1 MTLGL
6 ARRRL
11 LWLAG
16 ATLSAPALAQDFP
29 TRPVRIVVP
38 VAPGGSTD
46 TIGRVL
52 AEELNRRALG
62 SFIVEN
68 RPGAGSNLAYAHVAR
83 EVPDGHTLLIGLDS
97 LTVNPTLYSRVEY
110 DPVASFAPV
119 TLMARI
125 PHILV
130 THLRSPITTFAEFMR
145 QAEAEP
151 DRLNVAISGIGSGG
165 HLSGAVIQHQTRAR
179 WTVVPYR
186 GGATPIND
194 LIAGNVDAAFV
205 TLGAVIGHLRG
216 GRLRALAIT
225 TPNRFPLLPE
235 VPTVAE
241 VSLPGYDV
249 PNWYGML
256 APAGTPAPV
265 LARLNTM
272 INEALAE
279 PRVRATLLDNGF
291 EIVGGPPEVLG
302 TLIRE
307 SVPRWGALIRSAGMR
322 AE

>member
-1 MTLGL
+1 MPPRIT
-6 ARRRL
+6 RR
-11 LWLAG
+11 
-16 ATLSAPALAQDFP
+16 ALALAALITPAIARAQDYP
-29 TRPVRIVVP
+29 SRPVRIVAP

-46 TIGRVL
+46 LIGRVL
-52 AEELNRRALG
+52 AEELNRRSLG
-62 SFIVEN
+62 QFFVEN
-68 RPGAGSNLAYAHVAR
+68 RPGAGSNLAYAHVATQ
-83 EVPDGHTLLIGLDS
+83 PADGHTLLIGLDS
-97 LTVNPTLYSRVEY
+97 LTVNPTLYNRVEY

-130 THLRSPITTFAEFMR
+130 THLRSPINDFAEFMR
-145 QAEAEP
+145 IATAEP
-151 DRLNVAISGIGSGG
+151 DRLNVAVSGIGSGG

-179 WTVVPYR
+179 WTIVPYR

-205 TLGAVIGHLRG
+205 TLGAVIGHVRG

-225 TPNRFPLLPE
+225 TPNRFPLLPD

-241 VSLPGYDV
+241 VALPGYDV

-256 APAGTPAPV
+256 APAGTPAPIV
-265 LARLNTM
+265 ARLNTI
-272 INEALAE
+272 INDALTE

-307 SVPRWGALIRSAGMR
+307 SVPRWATLVRAANMR

>member
-1 MTLGL
+1 MTLRITRRALTL
-6 ARRRL
+6 AA
-11 LWLAG
+11 LA
-16 ATLSAPALAQDFP
+16 APAVARAQDYP
-29 TRPVRIVVP
+29 SRPVRIVAP

-46 TIGRVL
+46 LIGRVL
-52 AEELNRRALG
+52 AEELNRRSLG
-62 SFIVEN
+62 QFFVEN
-68 RPGAGSNLAYAHVAR
+68 RPGAGSNLAYAHVATQ
-83 EVPDGHTLLIGLDS
+83 PADGHTLLIGLDS
-97 LTVNPTLYSRVEY
+97 LTVNPTLYNRVEY
-110 DPVASFAPV
+110 DPVASFTPV

-130 THLRSPITTFAEFMR
+130 TYLRSPISDFAEFMR
-145 QAEAEP
+145 IATAEP
-151 DRLNVAISGIGSGG
+151 DRLNVAVSGIGSGG

-179 WTVVPYR
+179 WTIVPYR

-205 TLGAVIGHLRG
+205 TLGAVIGHVRG

-225 TPNRFPLLPE
+225 TPNRFPLLPD

-241 VSLPGYDV
+241 VALPGYDV

-256 APAGTPAPV
+256 APAGTPAPII
-265 LARLNTM
+265 ARLNTI
-272 INEALAE
+272 INDALTE

-307 SVPRWGALIRSAGMR
+307 SVPRWATLVRAANMR

>member
-1 MTLGL
+1 MTLRITRRALTL
-6 ARRRL
+6 A
-11 LWLAG
+11 
-16 ATLSAPALAQDFP
+16 ALALPATARAQDYP
-29 TRPVRIVVP
+29 SRPVRIVAP

-46 TIGRVL
+46 LIGRVL
-52 AEELNRRALG
+52 AEELNRRSLG
-62 SFIVEN
+62 QFFVEN
-68 RPGAGSNLAYAHVAR
+68 RPGAGSNLAYAHVATQ
-83 EVPDGHTLLIGLDS
+83 PADGHTLLIGLDS
-97 LTVNPTLYSRVEY
+97 LTVNPTLYNRVEY

-130 THLRSPITTFAEFMR
+130 THLRSPISDFAEFMR
-145 QAEAEP
+145 IATAEP
-151 DRLNVAISGIGSGG
+151 DRLNVAVSGIGSGG

-179 WTVVPYR
+179 WTIVPYR

-205 TLGAVIGHLRG
+205 TLGAVIGHVRG

-225 TPNRFPLLPE
+225 TPNRFPLLPD

-241 VSLPGYDV
+241 VALPGYDV

-256 APAGTPAPV
+256 APAGTPAPII
-265 LARLNTM
+265 ARLNTI
-272 INEALAE
+272 INDALTE

-307 SVPRWGALIRSAGMR
+307 SVPRWATLVRAANMR

>member
-1 MTLGL
+1 MPPRFT
-6 ARRRL
+6 RR
-11 LWLAG
+11 
-16 ATLSAPALAQDFP
+16 ALALAALALPATARAQDYP
-29 TRPVRIVVP
+29 SRPVRIVAP

-46 TIGRVL
+46 LIGRVL
-52 AEELNRRALG
+52 AEELNRRSLG
-62 SFIVEN
+62 QFFVEN
-68 RPGAGSNLAYAHVAR
+68 RPGAGSNLAYAHVATQ
-83 EVPDGHTLLIGLDS
+83 PADGHTLLIGLDS

-130 THLRSPITTFAEFMR
+130 THLRSPINDFAEFMR
-145 QAEAEP
+145 IATAEP
-151 DRLNVAISGIGSGG
+151 DRLNVAVSGIGSGG

-179 WTVVPYR
+179 WTIVPYR

-205 TLGAVIGHLRG
+205 TLGAVIGHVRG

-225 TPNRFPLLPE
+225 TPNRFPLLPD

-241 VSLPGYDV
+241 IALPGYDV

-256 APAGTPAPV
+256 APAGTPAPIV
-265 LARLNTM
+265 ARLNTI
-272 INEALAE
+272 INDALTE

-302 TLIRE
+302 NLIRE
-307 SVPRWGALIRSAGMR
+307 SVPRWATLVRAANMR

>member
-1 MTLGL
+1 MQPTRRAVL
-6 ARRRL
+6 ASAAA
-11 LWLAG
+11 LALP
-16 ATLSAPALAQDFP
+16 ATARAQDFP
-29 TRPVRIVVP
+29 SRPVRIIVP

-52 AEELNRRALG
+52 AEELNRRNLG
-62 SFIVEN
+62 NFFVEN
-68 RPGAGSNLAYAHVAR
+68 RPGAGSNLAYAYVSR
-83 EVPDGHTLLIGLDS
+83 EAADGHTLLIGLDS
-97 LTVNPTLYSRVEY
+97 LTVNPTLYARVEY
-110 DPVASFAPV
+110 DPVNSFAPIV
-119 TLMARI
+119 LMARI

-130 THLRSPITTFAEFMR
+130 THLRSPIRSFADFMR
-145 QAEAEP
+145 VAEAEP
-151 DRLNVAISGIGSGG
+151 DRLNVAVSGIGSGG

-179 WTVVPYR
+179 WTIVPYR

-194 LIAGNVDAAFV
+194 LLAGNVDAAFV
-205 TLGAVIGHLRG
+205 TLGAVIGHVRG
-216 GRLRALAIT
+216 GRLLPLAIT
-225 TPNRFPLLPE
+225 TPTRFPLLPD

-265 LARLNTM
+265 IARLNAI
-272 INEALAE
+272 INDALVE

-302 TLIRE
+302 NLIRE
-307 SVPRWGALIRSAGMR
+307 SVPRWATLVRAANMR

>member
-1 MTLGL
+1 MPPRFT
-6 ARRRL
+6 RR
-11 LWLAG
+11 
-16 ATLSAPALAQDFP
+16 ALALAALALPATARAQDYP
-29 TRPVRIVVP
+29 SRPVRIVAP

-46 TIGRVL
+46 LIGRVL
-52 AEELNRRALG
+52 AEELNRRSLG
-62 SFIVEN
+62 QFFVEN
-68 RPGAGSNLAYAHVAR
+68 RPGAGSNLAYAHVATQP
-83 EVPDGHTLLIGLDS
+83 PDGHTLLIGLDS
-97 LTVNPTLYSRVEY
+97 LTVNPTLYNRVEY

-130 THLRSPITTFAEFMR
+130 THLRSPINDFAEFMR
-145 QAEAEP
+145 IATAEP
-151 DRLNVAISGIGSGG
+151 DRLNVAVSGIGSGG

-179 WTVVPYR
+179 WTIVPYR

-205 TLGAVIGHLRG
+205 TLGAVIGHVRG

-225 TPNRFPLLPE
+225 TPNRFPLLPD

-241 VSLPGYDV
+241 VALPGYDV

-256 APAGTPAPV
+256 APAGTPAPIV
-265 LARLNTM
+265 ARLNTI
-272 INEALAE
+272 INDALTE

-302 TLIRE
+302 NLIRE
-307 SVPRWGALIRSAGMR
+307 SVPRWATLVRAANMR

>member
-1 MTLGL
+1 MTSSLSRRHLLGL
-6 ARRRL
+6 AGAA
-11 LWLAG
+11 LA
-16 ATLSAPALAQDFP
+16 TPASAQDFP
-29 TRPVRIVVP
+29 NRPVRIVVP

-52 AEELNRRALG
+52 AEELNRRG
-62 SFIVEN
+62 SGQFIVEN

-83 EVPDGHTLLIGLDS
+83 EAPDGHTLLVGLDS
-97 LTVNPTLYSRVEY
+97 LTVNPTLYNRVEY

-130 THLRSPITTFAEFMR
+130 THLRSPIGSFAEFMR
-145 QAEAEP
+145 TAEAEP
-151 DRLNVAISGIGSGG
+151 DRLNVAVSGIGSGG
-165 HLSGAVIQHQTRAR
+165 HLSGAVIQHGTRAR

-225 TPNRFPLLPE
+225 TPTRFPLLPE

-265 LARLNTM
+265 VARLNTM

-291 EIVGGPPEVLG
+291 EIVGGPPEALG

-307 SVPRWGALIRSAGMR
+307 SVPRWATLIRAANMR

>member
-1 MTLGL
+1 MTLRITRRALTL
-6 ARRRL
+6 A
-11 LWLAG
+11 
-16 ATLSAPALAQDFP
+16 ALALPAAARAQDYP
-29 TRPVRIVVP
+29 SRPVRIVAP

-46 TIGRVL
+46 LIGRVL
-52 AEELNRRALG
+52 AEELNRRSLG
-62 SFIVEN
+62 QFFVEN
-68 RPGAGSNLAYAHVAR
+68 RPGAGSNLAYAHVATQ
-83 EVPDGHTLLIGLDS
+83 PADGHTLLIGLDS
-97 LTVNPTLYSRVEY
+97 LTVNPTLYNRVEF

-130 THLRSPITTFAEFMR
+130 THLRSPISDFAEFMR
-145 QAEAEP
+145 IATAEP
-151 DRLNVAISGIGSGG
+151 DRLNVAVSGIGSGG

-179 WTVVPYR
+179 WTIVPYR

-205 TLGAVIGHLRG
+205 TLGAVIGHVRG

-225 TPNRFPLLPE
+225 TPNRFPLLPD

-241 VSLPGYDV
+241 VALPGYDV

-265 LARLNTM
+265 IARLNTI
-272 INEALAE
+272 INDALTE

-307 SVPRWGALIRSAGMR
+307 SVPRWATLVRAANMR

>member
-1 MTLGL
+1 MPPRFT
-6 ARRRL
+6 RR
-11 LWLAG
+11 
-16 ATLSAPALAQDFP
+16 ALALAALALPATARAQDYP
-29 TRPVRIVVP
+29 SRPVRIVAP

-46 TIGRVL
+46 LIGRVL
-52 AEELNRRALG
+52 AEELNRRSLG
-62 SFIVEN
+62 QFFVEN
-68 RPGAGSNLAYAHVAR
+68 RPGAGSNLAYAHVATQ
-83 EVPDGHTLLIGLDS
+83 PADGHTLLIGLDS
-97 LTVNPTLYSRVEY
+97 LTVNPTLYNRVEY

-130 THLRSPITTFAEFMR
+130 THLRSPISDFADFMR
-145 QAEAEP
+145 IATAEP
-151 DRLNVAISGIGSGG
+151 DRLNVAVSGIGSGG

-179 WTVVPYR
+179 WTIVPYR

-205 TLGAVIGHLRG
+205 TLGAVIGHVRG

-225 TPNRFPLLPE
+225 TPNRFPLLPD

-241 VSLPGYDV
+241 IALPGYDV

-256 APAGTPAPV
+256 APAGTPAPIV
-265 LARLNTM
+265 ARLNTI
-272 INEALAE
+272 INDALTE

-307 SVPRWGALIRSAGMR
+307 SVPRWATLVRAANMR

>member
-1 MTLGL
+1 MSPRFTRRALTL
-6 ARRRL
+6 A
-11 LWLAG
+11 
-16 ATLSAPALAQDFP
+16 ALALPATARAQDYP
-29 TRPVRIVVP
+29 SRPVRIVAP

-46 TIGRVL
+46 LIGRVL
-52 AEELNRRALG
+52 AEELNRRSLG
-62 SFIVEN
+62 QFFVEN
-68 RPGAGSNLAYAHVAR
+68 RPGAGSNLAYAHVATQ
-83 EVPDGHTLLIGLDS
+83 PADGHTLLIGLDS
-97 LTVNPTLYSRVEY
+97 LTVNPTLYARVEY

-130 THLRSPITTFAEFMR
+130 THLRSPINDFAEFMR
-145 QAEAEP
+145 VATAEP
-151 DRLNVAISGIGSGG
+151 DRLNVAVSGIGSGG

-179 WTVVPYR
+179 WTIVPYR

-205 TLGAVIGHLRG
+205 TLGAVIGHVRG

-225 TPNRFPLLPE
+225 TPNRFPLLPD

-241 VSLPGYDV
+241 IALPGYDV

-256 APAGTPAPV
+256 APAGTPAPII
-265 LARLNTM
+265 ARLNTI
-272 INEALAE
+272 INDALTE

-302 TLIRE
+302 NLIRE
-307 SVPRWGALIRSAGMR
+307 SVPRWATLVRAANMR

>member
-1 MTLGL
+1 MPI
-6 ARRRL
+6 ARRVAL
-11 LWLAG
+11 ALPLLAG
-16 ATLSAPALAQDFP
+16 PALAQD
-29 TRPVRIVVP
+29 RPVRIVVP

-52 AEELNRRALG
+52 AEELGRRG
-62 SFIVEN
+62 FGTFVVEN
-68 RPGAGSNLAYAHVAR
+68 RPGAGSNLAYAFVAAQP
-83 EVPDGHTLLIGLDS
+83 PDGTTLLIGLDS
-97 LTVNPTLYSRVEY
+97 LTVNPTLYARVEY
-110 DPVASFAPV
+110 DPVASFAPIV
-119 TLMARI
+119 LMARI

-130 THLRSPITTFAEFMR
+130 TNDRSPIASFAEFMR
-145 QAEAEP
+145 IAEAEP
-151 DRLNVAISGIGSGG
+151 DRLNVAVSGIGSGG

-194 LIAGNVDAAFV
+194 LLAGNVDAAFV
-205 TLGAVIGHLRG
+205 TLGAVIGHVRG

-225 TPNRFPLLPE
+225 TPARFPLLPD

-241 VSLPGYDV
+241 VAIPGYDV

-256 APAGTPAPV
+256 APAGTPPATI
-265 LARLNTM
+265 ARLNAI
-272 INEALAE
+272 INEALSE

-291 EIVGGPPEVLG
+291 EIVGGPPQLLG
-302 TLIRE
+302 DLIRE
-307 SVPRWGALIRSAGMR
+307 SLPRWATLIRAAGMR

>member
-1 MTLGL
+1 MPILTRRATLGVL
-6 ARRRL
+6 ATT
-11 LWLAG
+11 LA
-16 ATLSAPALAQDFP
+16 APALGQDFP
-29 TRPVRIVVP
+29 NRPVRIVVP

-52 AEELNRRALG
+52 AEELNRRGAG
-62 SFIVEN
+62 NFFVEN
-68 RPGAGSNLAYAHVAR
+68 RPGAGSNLAYAHVATQ
-83 EVPDGHTLLIGLDS
+83 PADGHTLLIGLDS
-97 LTVNPTLYSRVEY
+97 LTVNPTLYGRVEY
-110 DPVASFAPV
+110 DPINSFAPI

-130 THLRSPITTFAEFMR
+130 THLRSPIRTFAEFMR
-145 QAEAEP
+145 VAETEP

-194 LIAGNVDAAFV
+194 LLAGNVDAAFV
-205 TLGAVIGHLRG
+205 TLGAVIGHVRG
-216 GRLRALAIT
+216 GRLIPLAIT
-225 TPNRFPLLPE
+225 TPHRFPLLPD

-241 VSLPGYDV
+241 VAIPGYDV

-265 LARLNTM
+265 IAWLNRA
-272 INEALAE
+272 INDALAE

-307 SVPRWGALIRSAGMR
+307 SLPRWATLIRAANMR

>member
-1 MTLGL
+1 MPPRFTRRALTLVAL
-6 ARRRL
+6 TTPAIAR
-11 LWLAG
+11 
-16 ATLSAPALAQDFP
+16 AQDYP
-29 TRPVRIVVP
+29 SRPVRIVAP

-46 TIGRVL
+46 LIGRVL
-52 AEELNRRALG
+52 AEELNRRSLG
-62 SFIVEN
+62 QFFVEN
-68 RPGAGSNLAYAHVAR
+68 RPGAGSNLAYAHVATQ
-83 EVPDGHTLLIGLDS
+83 PADGHTLLIGLDS
-97 LTVNPTLYSRVEY
+97 LTVNPTLYTRVEY
-110 DPVASFAPV
+110 DPAASFAPV

-130 THLRSPITTFAEFMR
+130 THLRSPISDFGEFMR
-145 QAEAEP
+145 IATAEP
-151 DRLNVAISGIGSGG
+151 DRLNVAVSGIGSGG

-179 WTVVPYR
+179 WTIVPYR

-205 TLGAVIGHLRG
+205 TLGAVIDHVRG

-225 TPNRFPLLPE
+225 TPNRFPLLPD

-241 VSLPGYDV
+241 VALPGYDV

-256 APAGTPAPV
+256 APAGTPAPIV
-265 LARLNTM
+265 ARLNTI
-272 INEALAE
+272 INDALTE

-302 TLIRE
+302 NLIRE
-307 SVPRWGALIRSAGMR
+307 SVPRWATLVRAANMR

>member
-1 MTLGL
+1 MPALSRRSALGL
-6 ARRRL
+6 F
-11 LWLAG
+11 G
-16 ATLSAPALAQDFP
+16 ATLAAPVFAQDFP
-29 TRPVRIVVP
+29 NRPVRIVVP

-46 TIGRVL
+46 TIGRTL
-52 AEELNRRALG
+52 ADELNRRGAG
-62 SFIVEN
+62 SFFVEN
-68 RPGAGSNLAYAHVAR
+68 RPGAGSNLAYAHVAGQ
-83 EVPDGHTLLIGLDS
+83 PADGHTLLIGLDS
-97 LTVNPTLYSRVEY
+97 LTVNPTLYNRVEY
-110 DPVASFAPV
+110 DPVNSFAPI

-130 THLRSPITTFAEFMR
+130 THPRSPIRSFAEFMR
-145 QAEAEP
+145 VAEAEP
-151 DRLNVAISGIGSGG
+151 DRLNVAVSGIGSGG

-194 LIAGNVDAAFV
+194 LLAGNVDAAFV
-205 TLGAVIGHLRG
+205 TLGAVIGHVRG
-216 GRLRALAIT
+216 GRLIPLAIT
-225 TPNRFPLLPE
+225 TPNRFPLLPD

-241 VSLPGYDV
+241 VAIPGYDV

-256 APAGTPAPV
+256 TPAGTPAPV
-265 LARLNTM
+265 IAWLNRA

-291 EIVGGPPEVLG
+291 EIVGGPPEVLAN
-302 TLIRE
+302 LIRE
-307 SVPRWGALIRSAGMR
+307 SLPRWATLIRAAGMR